1 MRLPRSGHA
10 PGTEGRHRGGGSPPR
25 IAVRVRR
32 AAIRR
37 GRPSRQQRQAPPGQ
51 PGQPGARRPGAQPR
65 SRPRPATRPGAHRVA
80 ASPARVADREAG
92 PAASSQPLIRRSP
105 VTAGVASACAR
116 VRVVKGAGAPLV
128 SGGRSG
134 KTGKDGAVRV
144 WLAGVAGACPRV
156 RHHPGFPGCGPHPAR
171 KESLHLP
178 PGVPWNYSSR
188 ARCRRHRPVRRMRT
202 WPPLTGRERGPPRPP
217 PRQSHAPRWPRLPPC
232 LRSVARIQAG
242 HSTREMPL
250 FPLKGNACNSSC
262 FTIRL
267 PPVGRNS
274 GGIPCSAHARAFSG
288 LPSQ

>member
-1 MRLPRSGHA
+1 MRTTAGEPRVVPHPRASPGHPREPHADSPVLPGFSATAATDQGRTRSFDHPHLWRRQMRPACAGHA

-156 RHHPGFPGCGPHPAR
+156 RHRWGSR
-171 KESLHLP
+171 LWSSSSL
-178 PGVPWNYSSR
+178 V
-188 ARCRRHRPVRRMRT
+188 
-202 WPPLTGRERGPPRPP
+202 PPLGPLGIT
-217 PRQSHAPRWPRLPPC
+217 RLGQQGC
-232 LRSVARIQAG
+232 QDR
-242 HSTREMPL
+242 
-250 FPLKGNACNSSC
+250 
-262 FTIRL
+262 
-267 PPVGRNS
+267 
-274 GGIPCSAHARAFSG
+274 
-288 LPSQ
+288 